1 MPKVASRSSVAM
13 VMFSCA
19 ASSRN
24 SPCSLRFSVKTDPVV
39 DGGTR
44 GVDHHRFA
52 VDLNHAA
59 RGFAR
64 AEDQLRQFRT
74 SGAHQTCRADNFSG
88 THLQTAGE
96 HFLPSVR

>member
-1 MPKVASRSSVAM
+1 
-13 VMFSCA
+13 MFFA
-19 ASSRN
+19 V
-24 SPCSLRFSVKTDPVV
+24 LGEKTDPVV

-64 AEDQLRQFRT
+64 AEDQLRQFGT
-74 SGAHQTCRADNFSG
+74 SGAHQTCQPDNFSG

-96 HFLPSVR
+96 HFLAVGKVMHVKTRAAERDIALFVKQIA